1 MLLPL
6 NNSIDMYILRVHRR
20 SILDVKLDR
29 PHQSVT
35 RNILRANNIRIINRT
50 PLLAYLLDFYPNNNI
65 LNGESENAASSKAL
79 H

>member
-6 NNSIDMYILRVHRR
+6 NNSIGIYILRVHRR

-29 PHQSVT
+29 RRQSVT
-35 RNILRANNIRIINRT
+35 RNILRANNIQIINRT
-50 PLLAYLLDFYPNNNI
+50 PLLAYLLDFYLNNNT